1 MATPTDDTDYSCHTK
16 AVELVE
22 PIILGPNHATSCHIT
37 PLIIKALGTDTHIQT
52 SPQKQFIYMVGCHRF
67 SRTFNLTSCVVLD

>member
-37 PLIIKALGTDTHIQT
+37 PLIIKALGTDTHTDITTKAIHLHGWLSQVQ
-52 SPQKQFIYMVGCHRF
+52 SHI
-67 SRTFNLTSCVVLD
+67 